1 MPVFMPQVFKMA
13 VLPEVFRYE
22 TCRRG
27 PKSKYFK
34 ETGVNQYSYNN
45 YILAGVV
52 LLIGACAS
60 NVRNF
65 ELPAW
70 AVPVGLTTISTPV
83 QLQGQWILN
92 TALSDDPQQLLRRAV
107 GELQKNR
114 RTVVEGVVR
123 RGPGGGLIKIDEPG
137 IPQPDPYRDAAVSN
151 PRLAA
156 AYARSI
162 LIGQNEN
169 AISFSFDAAAP
180 VDYLISQATS
190 SDQNINL
197 TFADWEGSQ
206 FVVEKNG
213 PDGLVL
219 ERWILSPDR
228 SQLYVIVGVE
238 IKLPDFPLPSEPVLI
253 GRMFDRKPG

>member
-1 MPVFMPQVFKMA
+1 MN
-13 VLPEVFRYE
+13 RYSY
-22 TCRRG
+22 
-27 PKSKYFK
+27 SKY
-34 ETGVNQYSYNN
+34 
-45 YILAGVV
+45 ILVGAV

-60 NVRNF
+60 EVRNF

-70 AVPVGLTTISTPV
+70 AVPVGLTETSTPV
-83 QLQGQWILN
+83 QLEGGWALN
-92 TALSDDPQQLLRRAV
+92 AALSDDPQQLIRRAV
-107 GELQKNR
+107 AELQESR
-114 RTVVEGVVR
+114 RNMVGDVVQ
-123 RGPGGGLIKIDEPG
+123 RGPGGGLIKVDEPAVSR
-137 IPQPDPYRDAAVSN
+137 PDPYRDAAVAD

-162 LIGQNEN
+162 HIDQNDN
-169 AISFSFDAAAP
+169 AISFSFDTESP
-180 VDYLISQATS
+180 VNYLINQATS

-213 PDGLVL
+213 PEGLVL

-228 SQLYVIVGVE
+228 SQLYVIVSVE